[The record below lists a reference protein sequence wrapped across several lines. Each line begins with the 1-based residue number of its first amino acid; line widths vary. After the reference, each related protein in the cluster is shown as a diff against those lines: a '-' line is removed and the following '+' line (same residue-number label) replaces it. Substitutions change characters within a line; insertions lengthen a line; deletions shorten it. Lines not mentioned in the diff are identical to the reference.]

1 MAGGNMRPLYIVLLL
16 CTSFLW
22 GGNFVVGKFLVGHA
36 SSLTLT
42 NLRWLIA
49 VVCLLPVVWI
59 REKRIFPTR
68 EALLPLIVMGVTGVA
83 LFNLFMFWALERT
96 DATNVGLLSTLNPV
110 SIAIFSF
117 LLVGEK
123 IRPLQIVAMLVSF
136 AGVLVVMTKGDFAHL
151 SQLHFNTGDL
161 WMLAAVAMWGIY
173 SVCGRWAM
181 KTVSPMM
188 STLYSGIFGVALML
202 PFNVTTFTISNTDWT
217 FWLSLFYVGVMATV
231 VSMVLWNIGVQKV
244 GATSAGMFLNFNPIF
259 TAILAFLLLGER
271 MTFIQLLGSVIVI
284 VGCYMFSRL
293 KHVTT
298 PTSQAIKQAQG

>member
-1 MAGGNMRPLYIVLLL
+1 MKPIYMVLLL

-49 VVCLLPVVWI
+49 IACLVPMVWFYEKKLLP
-59 REKRIFPTR
+59 TR
-68 EALLPLIVMGVTGVA
+68 QALIPLILMGVTGVA

-117 LLVGEK
+117 LLIGEK
-123 IRPLQIVAMLVSF
+123 IRPLQILAMLISF
-136 AGVLVVMTKGDFAHL
+136 SGVLVVLSKGDFGHL
-151 SQLHFNTGDL
+151 AQLHFNTGDL

-181 KTVSPMM
+181 KTVSPLM
-188 STLYSGIFGVALML
+188 STLYSGIFGVAVML
-202 PFNVTTFTISNTDWT
+202 PFNVTTFTISNTNWS
-217 FWLSLFYVGVMATV
+217 FWLALFYVGVLATV

-244 GATSAGMFLNFNPIF
+244 GATSAGMFLNFNPVF

-271 MTFIQLLGSVIVI
+271 MSLLQLLGSVIVI
-284 VGCYMFSRL
+284 IGCYLFSRL
-293 KHVTT
+293 KSVSLKKRPVVNHVE
-298 PTSQAIKQAQG
+298 G

>member
-1 MAGGNMRPLYIVLLL
+1 
-16 CTSFLW
+16 
-22 GGNFVVGKFLVGHA
+22 
-36 SSLTLT
+36 
-42 NLRWLIA
+42 
-49 VVCLLPVVWI
+49 
-59 REKRIFPTR
+59 
-68 EALLPLIVMGVTGVA
+68 MGVTGVA

-117 LLVGEK
+117 LLMGDK

-136 AGVLVVMTKGDFAHL
+136 TGVLVVMTKGDFAHL

-173 SVCGRWAM
+173 SVCARWAM

-271 MTFIQLLGSVIVI
+271 MTIIQLLGSVIVI

-293 KHVTT
+293 KHVPT
-298 PTSQAIKQAQG
+298 PTPHTVKQAQG

>member
-1 MAGGNMRPLYIVLLL
+1 MKPLYMVLLL

-49 VVCLLPVVWI
+49 IACLVPMVWFYEKKLLPS
-59 REKRIFPTR
+59 RQ
-68 EALLPLIVMGVTGVA
+68 ALIPLILMGVTGVA

-117 LLVGEK
+117 VLIREK
-123 IRPLQIVAMLVSF
+123 IRPLQILAMLISF
-136 AGVLVVMTKGDFAHL
+136 AGVLVVLSKGDFGHL
-151 SQLHFNTGDL
+151 SQLHFNSGDL

-181 KTVSPMM
+181 KTVSPLM
-188 STLYSGIFGVALML
+188 STLYSGIFGVAVML
-202 PFNVTTFTISNTDWT
+202 PFNVTTFTISHTDWS
-217 FWLSLFYVGVMATV
+217 FWLALFYVGVLATV

-244 GATSAGMFLNFNPIF
+244 GATSAGMFLNFNPVF

-271 MTFIQLLGSVIVI
+271 MTLIQLLGSVIVI
-284 VGCYMFSRL
+284 VGCYLFSRL
-293 KHVTT
+293 KSVSVKKN
-298 PTSQAIKQAQG
+298 PVMNQVEG

>member
-1 MAGGNMRPLYIVLLL
+1 MKPLYMVLLL

-49 VVCLLPVVWI
+49 IVCLVPMVWFY
-59 REKRIFPTR
+59 EKKLLPTR
-68 EALLPLIVMGVTGVA
+68 QALIPLILMGVTGVA

-117 LLVGEK
+117 LLIGEK
-123 IRPLQIVAMLVSF
+123 IRPLQILAMLISF
-136 AGVLVVMTKGDFAHL
+136 SGVLVVLSKGDFGHL
-151 SQLHFNTGDL
+151 AQLHFNTGDL

-181 KTVSPMM
+181 KTVSPLM
-188 STLYSGIFGVALML
+188 STLYSGIFGVAVML
-202 PFNVTTFTISNTDWT
+202 PFNVTTFTISNTNWS
-217 FWLSLFYVGVMATV
+217 FWLALFYVGVLATV

-244 GATSAGMFLNFNPIF
+244 GATSAGMFLNFNPVF

-271 MTFIQLLGSVIVI
+271 MSLLQLLGSVIVI
-284 VGCYMFSRL
+284 IGCYLFSRL
-293 KHVTT
+293 KSVSLKKRPVVNHVE
-298 PTSQAIKQAQG
+298 G

>member
-1 MAGGNMRPLYIVLLL
+1 MKPLYMVLLL

-49 VVCLLPVVWI
+49 IACLVPMVWFYEKKLLP
-59 REKRIFPTR
+59 TR
-68 EALLPLIVMGVTGVA
+68 QALIPLILMGITGVA

-117 LLVGEK
+117 LLIGEK
-123 IRPLQIVAMLVSF
+123 IRPLQILAMLISF
-136 AGVLVVMTKGDFAHL
+136 AGVLVVLSKGELGHL
-151 SQLHFNTGDL
+151 SKLHFNSGDL

-181 KTVSPMM
+181 KTVSPLM
-188 STLYSGIFGVALML
+188 STLYSGIFGVAVML
-202 PFNVTTFTISNTDWT
+202 PFNVTTFTISHTNWS
-217 FWLSLFYVGVMATV
+217 FWLALFYVGVLATV

-244 GATSAGMFLNFNPIF
+244 GATSAGMFLNFNPVF

-271 MTFIQLLGSVIVI
+271 MTLIQLLGSVIVI
-284 VGCYMFSRL
+284 VGCYLFSRL
-293 KHVTT
+293 KSVSVKKN
-298 PTSQAIKQAQG
+298 PVMNQVEG

>member
-1 MAGGNMRPLYIVLLL
+1 MKPLYVGLLL

-49 VVCLLPVVWI
+49 VACLLPVVWV
-59 REKRIFPTR
+59 REKRILPTR
-68 EALLPLIVMGVTGVA
+68 QALVPLIVMGVTGVA

-117 LLVGEK
+117 LLIGEK
-123 IRPLQIVAMLVSF
+123 IRPLQIVAMLISF
-136 AGVLVVMTKGDFAHL
+136 AGVLVVLCKGDFTHL
-151 SQLHFNTGDL
+151 EQLHFNTGDL

-188 STLYSGIFGVALML
+188 STLYSGLFGVALML
-202 PFNVTTFTISNTDWT
+202 PFNLTTFTVENTTWS

-231 VSMVLWNIGVQKV
+231 VSMVLWNVGVQKV
-244 GATSAGMFLNFNPIF
+244 GATSAGMFLNFNPVF
-259 TAILAFLLLGER
+259 TAILAFLLLGET
-271 MTFIQLLGSVIVI
+271 MSVLQLLGSVIVI
-284 VGCYMFSRL
+284 VGCYLFAKL
-293 KHVTT
+293 KHVPAKT
-298 PTSQAIKQAQG
+298 PAALE

>member
-1 MAGGNMRPLYIVLLL
+1 MRPLYVGLLL

-49 VVCLLPVVWI
+49 VACLLPVVWI
-59 REKRIFPTR
+59 REKRILPSR
-68 EALLPLIVMGVTGVA
+68 QSLIPLILMGVTGVA

-117 LLVGEK
+117 LLVKEK
-123 IRPLQIVAMLVSF
+123 IRPLQIVAMLISF
-136 AGVLVVMTKGDFAHL
+136 AGVLVVLCKGDFAHL

-188 STLYSGIFGVALML
+188 STLYSGLFGVMLLL
-202 PFNVTTFTISNTDWT
+202 PFNATTFTVERTDWT
-217 FWLSLFYVGVMATV
+217 FWLSLFYVGVLATV
-231 VSMVLWNIGVQKV
+231 VSMVMWNVGVQKV
-244 GATSAGMFLNFNPIF
+244 GATSAGMFLNFNPVF
-259 TAILAFLLLGER
+259 TAILAFLLLGET
-271 MTFIQLLGSVIVI
+271 MSVLQLLGSVIVI
-284 VGCYMFSRL
+284 VGCYLFSKL
-293 KHVTT
+293 KHV
-298 PTSQAIKQAQG
+298 PAKAAGVLEQARG

>member
-1 MAGGNMRPLYIVLLL
+1 MRPLYIVLLL

-22 GGNFVVGKFLVGHA
+22 GGNFVVGKFLIGHA

-59 REKRIFPTR
+59 REKRILPTR

-117 LLVGEK
+117 LLMGDK

-136 AGVLVVMTKGDFAHL
+136 TGVLVVMTKGDFAHL

-173 SVCGRWAM
+173 SVCARWAM

-188 STLYSGIFGVALML
+188 STLYAGIFGVALML
-202 PFNVTTFTISNTDWT
+202 PFNITTFTISNTDWT

-231 VSMVLWNIGVQKV
+231 VSMVLWNVGVQKV

-271 MTFIQLLGSVIVI
+271 MTIIQLLGSVIVI

-293 KHVTT
+293 KHVST
-298 PTSQAIKQAQG
+298 PTPHTVKQAQG

>member
-1 MAGGNMRPLYIVLLL
+1 MRPLYVGLLL

-49 VVCLLPVVWI
+49 VACLLPVVWI
-59 REKRIFPTR
+59 REKRILPSR
-68 EALLPLIVMGVTGVA
+68 QSLIPLILMGVTGVA

-117 LLVGEK
+117 LLVKEK
-123 IRPLQIVAMLVSF
+123 IRPLQIVAMLISF
-136 AGVLVVMTKGDFAHL
+136 AGVLVVLCKGDFAHL

-188 STLYSGIFGVALML
+188 STLYSGLFGVMLML
-202 PFNVTTFTISNTDWT
+202 PFNATTFTVERTDWT
-217 FWLSLFYVGVMATV
+217 FWLSLFYVGVLATV
-231 VSMVLWNIGVQKV
+231 VSMVMWNVGVQKV
-244 GATSAGMFLNFNPIF
+244 GATSAGMFLNFNPVF
-259 TAILAFLLLGER
+259 TAILAFLLLGET
-271 MTFIQLLGSVIVI
+271 MSLLQLLGSVIVI
-284 VGCYMFSRL
+284 VGCYLFSKL
-293 KHVTT
+293 KHV
-298 PTSQAIKQAQG
+298 PAKAAGVLEQARG

>member
-1 MAGGNMRPLYIVLLL
+1 MKPLYMVLLL

-49 VVCLLPVVWI
+49 IACLVPMVWFYEKKLLP
-59 REKRIFPTR
+59 TR
-68 EALLPLIVMGVTGVA
+68 QALIPLILMGITGVA

-117 LLVGEK
+117 LLIKEK
-123 IRPLQIVAMLVSF
+123 IRPLQILAMLISF
-136 AGVLVVMTKGDFAHL
+136 AGVLVVLSKGDFGHL
-151 SQLHFNTGDL
+151 SQLHFNSGDL

-181 KTVSPMM
+181 KTVSPLM
-188 STLYSGIFGVALML
+188 STLYSGIFGVAVML
-202 PFNVTTFTISNTDWT
+202 PFNVTTFTISHTNWS
-217 FWLSLFYVGVMATV
+217 FWLALFYVGVLATV

-244 GATSAGMFLNFNPIF
+244 GATSAGMFLNFNPVF

-271 MTFIQLLGSVIVI
+271 MTLIQLLGSVIVI
-284 VGCYMFSRL
+284 VGCYLFSRL
-293 KHVTT
+293 KSVSVKKN
-298 PTSQAIKQAQG
+298 PVMNQVEG

>member
-1 MAGGNMRPLYIVLLL
+1 MKPLYMVLLL

-49 VVCLLPVVWI
+49 IACLVPMVWFYEKKLLP
-59 REKRIFPTR
+59 TR
-68 EALLPLIVMGVTGVA
+68 QALIPLILMGITGVA

-117 LLVGEK
+117 LLIKEK
-123 IRPLQIVAMLVSF
+123 IRPLQILAMLISF
-136 AGVLVVMTKGDFAHL
+136 AGVLVVLSKGDFGHL
-151 SQLHFNTGDL
+151 SQLHFNSGDL

-181 KTVSPMM
+181 KTVSPLM
-188 STLYSGIFGVALML
+188 STLYSGIFGVAVML
-202 PFNVTTFTISNTDWT
+202 PFNVTTFNISHTNWS
-217 FWLSLFYVGVMATV
+217 FWLALFYVGVLATV

-244 GATSAGMFLNFNPIF
+244 GATSAGMFLNFNPVF

-271 MTFIQLLGSVIVI
+271 MTLIQLLGSVIVI
-284 VGCYMFSRL
+284 VGCYLFSRL
-293 KHVTT
+293 KSVSVKKS
-298 PTSQAIKQAQG
+298 PVMNQIEG

>member
-1 MAGGNMRPLYIVLLL
+1 MKPLYMILLL

-49 VVCLLPVVWI
+49 IACLLPVVWF
-59 REKRIFPTR
+59 REKRILPTR
-68 EALLPLIVMGVTGVA
+68 QALLPLIVMGVTGVA

-117 LLVGEK
+117 LLIGEK
-123 IRPLQIVAMLVSF
+123 IRPLQILAMF
-136 AGVLVVMTKGDFAHL
+136 ICFGGVLVVLSKGDFGHL
-151 SQLHFNTGDL
+151 AQLHFNSGDL

-181 KTVSPMM
+181 KTVSPLM

-202 PFNVTTFTISNTDWT
+202 PFNIGTFTITNTNWS
-217 FWLSLFYVGVMATV
+217 FWLSLIYVGVLATV

-244 GATSAGMFLNFNPIF
+244 GATSAGMFLNFNPVF

-271 MTFIQLLGSVIVI
+271 MSLIQLLGSAIVI
-284 VGCYMFSRL
+284 VGCFLFSRFKSVPL
-293 KHVTT
+293 KARPVFNQVE
-298 PTSQAIKQAQG
+298 S

>member
-1 MAGGNMRPLYIVLLL
+1 MKPLYMVLLL

-49 VVCLLPVVWI
+49 IACLVPMVWFYEKKLLP
-59 REKRIFPTR
+59 TR
-68 EALLPLIVMGVTGVA
+68 QALIPLILMGVTGVA

-117 LLVGEK
+117 LLIGEK
-123 IRPLQIVAMLVSF
+123 IRPLQILAMLISF
-136 AGVLVVMTKGDFAHL
+136 AGVLVVLSKGDFGHL
-151 SQLHFNTGDL
+151 SQLHFNSGDL

-181 KTVSPMM
+181 KTVSPLM
-188 STLYSGIFGVALML
+188 STLYSGIFGVAVML
-202 PFNVTTFTISNTDWT
+202 PFNVTTFTISHTNWS
-217 FWLSLFYVGVMATV
+217 FWLALFYVGVLATV

-244 GATSAGMFLNFNPIF
+244 GATSTGMFLNFNPVF

-271 MTFIQLLGSVIVI
+271 MTLIQLLGSVIVI
-284 VGCYMFSRL
+284 VGCYLFSRL
-293 KHVTT
+293 KSVSVKKS
-298 PTSQAIKQAQG
+298 PVMNQVEG

>member
-1 MAGGNMRPLYIVLLL
+1 MKPLYMVLLL

-49 VVCLLPVVWI
+49 IACLLPVVWI
-59 REKRIFPTR
+59 YEKRILPTR
-68 EALLPLIVMGVTGVA
+68 QAVIPLIVMGVTGVA

-117 LLVGEK
+117 LLIGEK
-123 IRPLQIVAMLVSF
+123 IRPLQILAMLISF
-136 AGVLVVMTKGDFAHL
+136 GGVLVVLSKGDFGHL

-181 KTVSPMM
+181 KTVSPLM
-188 STLYSGIFGVALML
+188 STIYSGIFGVALML
-202 PFNVTTFTISNTDWT
+202 PFNAGTFTVTDTNWS
-217 FWLSLFYVGVMATV
+217 FWLSLIYVGVLATV

-244 GATSAGMFLNFNPIF
+244 GATSAGMFLNFNPVF

-271 MTFIQLLGSVIVI
+271 MSLIQLLGSVIVI
-284 VGCYMFSRL
+284 IGCYLFSRL
-293 KHVTT
+293 KSVPLKTT
-298 PTSQAIKQAQG
+298 PALNQVES

>member
-1 MAGGNMRPLYIVLLL
+1 MKPLYMVLLL

-49 VVCLLPVVWI
+49 IACLVPMVWFYEKKLLP
-59 REKRIFPTR
+59 TR
-68 EALLPLIVMGVTGVA
+68 QALIPLILMGVTGVA

-117 LLVGEK
+117 LLIGEK
-123 IRPLQIVAMLVSF
+123 IRPLQILAMLISF
-136 AGVLVVMTKGDFAHL
+136 AGVLVVLSKGDFGHL
-151 SQLHFNTGDL
+151 SQLHFNSGDL

-181 KTVSPMM
+181 KTVSPLM
-188 STLYSGIFGVALML
+188 STLYSGIFGVAVML
-202 PFNVTTFTISNTDWT
+202 PFNVTTFTISHTNWS
-217 FWLSLFYVGVMATV
+217 FWLALFYVGVLATV

-244 GATSAGMFLNFNPIF
+244 GATSAGMFLNFNPVF

-271 MTFIQLLGSVIVI
+271 MTLIQLLGSVIVI
-284 VGCYMFSRL
+284 VGCYLFSRL
-293 KHVTT
+293 KSVSVKKS
-298 PTSQAIKQAQG
+298 PVMNQVEG

>member
-1 MAGGNMRPLYIVLLL
+1 MKPLYVGLLL

-49 VVCLLPVVWI
+49 VACLLPVVWV
-59 REKRIFPTR
+59 REKRILPTR
-68 EALLPLIVMGVTGVA
+68 QALIPLIVMGVTGVA

-117 LLVGEK
+117 LLIGEK
-123 IRPLQIVAMLVSF
+123 IRPLQIVAMLISF
-136 AGVLVVMTKGDFAHL
+136 AGVLVVLCKGDFTHL
-151 SQLHFNTGDL
+151 EQLHFNTGDL

-188 STLYSGIFGVALML
+188 STLYSGLFGVALML
-202 PFNVTTFTISNTDWT
+202 PFNLTTFTVENTTWS

-231 VSMVLWNIGVQKV
+231 VSMVLWNVGVQKV
-244 GATSAGMFLNFNPIF
+244 GATSAGMFLNFNPVF
-259 TAILAFLLLGER
+259 TAILAFLLLGET
-271 MTFIQLLGSVIVI
+271 MSVLQLLGSVIVI
-284 VGCYMFSRL
+284 VGCYLFAKL
-293 KHVTT
+293 KHVPAKT
-298 PTSQAIKQAQG
+298 PAALEQARG

>member
-1 MAGGNMRPLYIVLLL
+1 MRPLYIVLLL

-181 KTVSPMM
+181 NTVSPMM

-271 MTFIQLLGSVIVI
+271 MTIIQLLGSVIVI

-298 PTSQAIKQAQG
+298 PKAHAVKQAQG

>member
-1 MAGGNMRPLYIVLLL
+1 MRPLYVGLLL

-49 VVCLLPVVWI
+49 VACLLPVVWI
-59 REKRIFPTR
+59 REKRILPSR
-68 EALLPLIVMGVTGVA
+68 QSLIPLILMGVTGVA

-117 LLVGEK
+117 LLVKDK
-123 IRPLQIVAMLVSF
+123 IRPLQIVAMLISF
-136 AGVLVVMTKGDFAHL
+136 AGVLVVLCKGDFAHL

-188 STLYSGIFGVALML
+188 STLYSGLFGVMLML
-202 PFNVTTFTISNTDWT
+202 PFNATTFTVERTDWT
-217 FWLSLFYVGVMATV
+217 FWLSLFYVGVLATV
-231 VSMVLWNIGVQKV
+231 VSMVMWNVGVQKV
-244 GATSAGMFLNFNPIF
+244 GATSAGMFLNFNPVF
-259 TAILAFLLLGER
+259 TAILAFLLLGET
-271 MTFIQLLGSVIVI
+271 MSLLQLLGSVIVI
-284 VGCYMFSRL
+284 VGCYLFSKL
-293 KHVTT
+293 KHVPAKAAGVLEQTR
-298 PTSQAIKQAQG
+298 G

>member
-1 MAGGNMRPLYIVLLL
+1 MKPLYMILLL

-49 VVCLLPVVWI
+49 IACLLPVVWF
-59 REKRIFPTR
+59 REKRILPTR
-68 EALLPLIVMGVTGVA
+68 QALLPLIVMGVTGVA

-117 LLVGEK
+117 LLIGEK
-123 IRPLQIVAMLVSF
+123 IRPLQILAMFISF
-136 AGVLVVMTKGDFAHL
+136 GGVLVVLSKGDFGHL
-151 SQLHFNTGDL
+151 AQLHFNSGDL

-181 KTVSPMM
+181 KTVSPLM

-202 PFNVTTFTISNTDWT
+202 PFNIGTFTITNTNWS
-217 FWLSLFYVGVMATV
+217 FWLSLIYVGVLATV

-244 GATSAGMFLNFNPIF
+244 GATSAGMFLNFNPVF

-271 MTFIQLLGSVIVI
+271 MSLIQLLGSAIVI
-284 VGCYMFSRL
+284 VGCFLFSRL
-293 KHVTT
+293 KAV
-298 PTSQAIKQAQG
+298 PLKAQPILNQVES

>member
-1 MAGGNMRPLYIVLLL
+1 MRPLYIVLLL

-117 LLVGEK
+117 LLMGDK

-136 AGVLVVMTKGDFAHL
+136 TGVLVVMTKGDFAHL

-173 SVCGRWAM
+173 SVCARWAM

-188 STLYSGIFGVALML
+188 STLYAGIFGVALML

-231 VSMVLWNIGVQKV
+231 VSMVLWNVGVQKV

-271 MTFIQLLGSVIVI
+271 MTIIQLLGSVIVI

-293 KHVTT
+293 KHVSPPT
-298 PTSQAIKQAQG
+298 PHTVKQAQG